1 MNQQDIIPRIGMLA
15 IVRKRRG
22 IITEVHDYA
31 GKDSEV
37 LHLVR
42 LDYKDDLS
50 PEKEDFIWEIEAS
63 KTLLNPNELPQ
74 FNSSP
79 MYSDDYFSLLRSA
92 RWSAIHPYI
101 DPDGHGPLER
111 LPVSAPF
118 HGAMEVEDYQL
129 FPLLKALRM
138 PRVNL
143 LIADDVGLGK
153 TIEAGLIL
161 SELLIRRR
169 INRILI
175 LTPASLRIQWRDEMW
190 EKFSLPFDV
199 VDRDSTMK
207 LKRSLGIDANPWR
220 FSNRIISSYH
230 YLKQPD
236 ILEQFFSASRLDEQR
251 QRLPWDLLIV
261 DEVHNLM
268 PATMREDSQ
277 LCKMLRIISPQFE
290 HKLYLTA
297 TPHNGYTSSFTGL
310 LELLDPVRFN
320 QKDELSDIEKERIKQ
335 VVIRRLKREI
345 NERSDSPKFCTRM
358 PPQAILL
365 DQYFSGQEL
374 KLIAAFDAFKIKV
387 RSIIQNSP
395 KRRRVAGT
403 FAIEILGKRLLS
415 GPMTFIDSWQRCKLG
430 MQEDAVA
437 DDNDVVIAG
446 NSIKEDLSDD
456 RETQERSS
464 SAVTVIGSWLKTFTG
479 LVQSEIEAIDTA
491 VNELGVDINRTI
503 IQQNPKHDGRFEA
516 FLSMIEKNLLTDNNW
531 LEDERLV
538 VFTEYKTTLD
548 YLVRRLRRK
557 YPDNEGRIR
566 FLFGGMDDLDR
577 EEIKTSFN
585 DPHSDVRILIATD
598 AASEGLNLQATAR
611 YMLHYDCPWNPS
623 RLEQRNGR
631 LDRHGQARDVHIFHF
646 DSEQDSDL
654 KFISYLIKKV
664 DNIREDLGAVGELF
678 DEITHRRLINGDEI
692 SQVQNDLE
700 NGIRNAQGKFD
711 INADNSVRIEID
723 ETDGNQ
729 LDQYLKSVS
738 EEIDYNPESGRTT
751 LNTAMSLNTGKSQLS
766 GVDEL
771 GRFDLNSPFPPAW
784 NDTIDD
790 TIRLKTSSKELGP
803 TPKLTF
809 NLEAFRKEINGRKI
823 FQPRVDTRLLHLG
836 HPLMKKA
843 IGSLTRRRFPGQ
855 YAVSRWAVRYGIIPE
870 STDALLI
877 LHLEEMAVNDLRE
890 TFHHWISSH
899 RLPFHNGDLNNP
911 LEHKT
916 ACELGDSKPCDEPE
930 IVSRARDIISDC
942 EIDLQQ
948 FIKEYQKNLTRN
960 LIAQLDIDR
969 EIVKKEESERFQSR
983 QGELSVMIQQNTITN
998 LEKQI
1003 AKIRVDMN
1011 QMSLLDE
1018 SYRLEQMEKSLE
1030 EKQAEIARRTHHYDE
1045 LREQLSRERER
1056 IINKVIP
1063 NRFRLNGQ
1071 AQVFPVALEV
1081 WFPIPEGSAQ

>member
-1 MNQQDIIPRIGMLA
+1 MKQQDLIPRIGMLA

-22 IITEVHDYA
+22 IITEVYDYA
-31 GKDSEV
+31 GTDREV

-42 LDYKDDLS
+42 LDYKDDLT
-50 PEKEDFIWEIEAS
+50 PEKEDFIWELEAS

-74 FNSSP
+74 ITSPP
-79 MYSDDYFSLLRSA
+79 MYSDDYLSLLRSA
-92 RWSAIHPYI
+92 RWSAIHPYL

-169 INRILI
+169 INRVLI

-190 EKFSLPFDV
+190 DKFSLPFDV
-199 VDRDSTMK
+199 VERDTTLK

-236 ILEQFFSASRLDEQR
+236 ILEQFFSASRLDEKR

-277 LCKMLRIISPQFE
+277 LCKMLRVIAPQFE

-297 TPHNGYTSSFTGL
+297 TPHNGYTTSFTGL

-335 VVIRRLKREI
+335 IVIRRLKREI
-345 NERSDSPKFCTRM
+345 NERSDTPKFCTRI

-365 DQYFSGQEL
+365 DHYFSAPEL
-374 KLIAAFDAFKIKV
+374 ALITSFEEFKKKV
-387 RSIIQNSP
+387 RSLIQDSP
-395 KRRRVAGT
+395 KKRRMAGT

-430 MQEDAVA
+430 MQEDEVA

-446 NSIKEDLSDD
+446 NSIKDDLYDD
-456 RETQERSS
+456 RESQEKAS
-464 SAVTVIGSWLKTFTG
+464 SAVSVIGSWLKAFTG
-479 LVQSEIEAIDTA
+479 SVQNEIKAIDTA
-491 VNELGVDINRTI
+491 VSGLSVDLNKTI
-503 IQQNPKHDGRFEA
+503 IQQNPRHDGRFEA
-516 FLSMIEKNLLTDNNW
+516 LLVLMDKLLRSNNHW
-531 LEDERLV
+531 SADERLV

-548 YLVRRLRRK
+548 YLVRRLRNK
-557 YPDNEGRIR
+557 FPDNENRIR
-566 FLFGGMDDLDR
+566 FLYGGMDDLDR
-577 EEIKTSFN
+577 EEIKRSFN
-585 DPHSDVRILIATD
+585 DPASDVRILVATD

-678 DEITHRRLINGDEI
+678 DEITHRRLINGEDYTR
-692 SQVQNDLE
+692 VQQDLE
-700 NGIRNAQGKFD
+700 NGIKNAKGKFEV
-711 INADNSVRIEID
+711 NADNSVGIEID
-723 ETDGNQ
+723 EAEGNR
-729 LDQYLKSVS
+729 LDQYLKSIS
-738 EEIDYNPESGRTT
+738 EEIDYNPQSGRTT
-751 LNTAMSLNTGKSQLS
+751 LNTAMSLNTGKSQLTD
-766 GVDEL
+766 VDEL
-771 GRFDLNSPFPPAW
+771 GRFELLAPFPPAW

-790 TIRLKTSSKELGP
+790 TIRLRTSAKELGP
-803 TPKLTF
+803 IPKLTF
-809 NLEAFRKEINGRKI
+809 DLDVFRKEINGRRM

-855 YAVSRWAVRYGIIPE
+855 YAVSRWTVRFGDIPQDA
-870 STDALLI
+870 DALLI

-899 RLPFHNGDLNNP
+899 RIPIINGELGEV
-911 LEHKT
+911 LEHIPLS
-916 ACELGDSKPCDEPE
+916 ELTRSKPCDSPE
-930 IVSRARDIISDC
+930 IIQQARELVSDC
-942 EIDLQQ
+942 EYDLQQ
-948 FIKEYQKNLTRN
+948 FIKRYQSVLNGKLN
-960 LIAQLDIDR
+960 AQLEIDR
-969 EIVKKEESERFQSR
+969 ETVKKEENERFLSR
-983 QGELSVMIQQNTITN
+983 QGELSAMIQQNTITN

-1003 AKIRVDMN
+1003 AKIRVEMN
-1011 QMSLLDE
+1011 QRSLLDE

-1045 LREQLSRERER
+1045 LREQLSRERDR
-1056 IINKVIP
+1056 VINKVIP
-1063 NRFRLNGQ
+1063 SRFRMNGQ

-1081 WFPIPEGSAQ
+1081 WFPMRTGSV

>member
-1 MNQQDIIPRIGMLA
+1 MLA

-22 IITEVHDYA
+22 IITEIHDYA

-37 LHLVR
+37 FHLVR

-50 PEKEDFIWEIEAS
+50 PEKEDFIWELEAS

-74 FNSSP
+74 FNSPP

-92 RWSAIHPYI
+92 RWSAIHPYL
-101 DPDGHGPLER
+101 DPDGQGPLER

-118 HGAMEVEDYQL
+118 HGALEVEDYQL

-169 INRILI
+169 IYRILI

-199 VDRDSTMK
+199 VDRDSTLK

-320 QKDELSDIEKERIKQ
+320 QKDELSDIEKERIRQ

-365 DQYFSGQEL
+365 DQYFSDQEL
-374 KLIAAFDAFKIKV
+374 KLIVAFEAFKKKV

-395 KRRRVAGT
+395 KKRRVAGT

-430 MQEDAVA
+430 MQEEEIA

-464 SAVTVIGSWLKTFTG
+464 SAVTVIGSWLKAFTDS
-479 LVQSEIEAIDTA
+479 VHSEIQAIDTA
-491 VNELGVDINRTI
+491 VSELGVDLNRI
-503 IQQNPKHDGRFEA
+503 VIQQNPKHDGRFEA
-516 FLSMIEKNLLTDNNW
+516 FLSMIEKMLLANNNW

-557 YPDNEGRIR
+557 YTDNEGRIR

-585 DPHSDVRILIATD
+585 DPRSDVRILIATD

-664 DNIREDLGAVGELF
+664 DNIREDLGSVGELF
-678 DEITHRRLINGDEI
+678 DEITHRRLINGEEI
-692 SQVQNDLE
+692 TQVQQALE
-700 NGIRNAQGKFD
+700 NGIKNTQGKYV
-711 INADNSVRIEID
+711 IHADNSVSIGSE
-723 ETDGNQ
+723 ETDSDQ
-729 LDQYLKSVS
+729 LDQYLKSIAA
-738 EEIDYNPESGRTT
+738 EIDYSPESSRKT
-751 LNTAMSLNTGKSQLS
+751 LSTAMSINTGRSQLTEP
-766 GVDEL
+766 DNL
-771 GRFDLNSPFPPAW
+771 DRFDLISPFPPAW

-790 TIRLKTSSKELGP
+790 TIRLKTPTKGSGP
-803 TPKLTF
+803 IPKLTF
-809 NLEAFRKEINGRKI
+809 SLEAFRKEINGRRI

-836 HPLMKKA
+836 HPMMKKA
-843 IGSLTRRRFPGQ
+843 IGTLTRRRFPGQ
-855 YAVSRWAVRYGIIPE
+855 YAVSRWIVRYGSIPE
-870 STDALLI
+870 NADALLI
-877 LHLEEMAVNDLRE
+877 LHLEEMAVNELRE
-890 TFHHWISSH
+890 TFHHWISSI
-899 RLPFHNGDLNNP
+899 RLPVVDGELGES
-911 LEHKT
+911 LEHVP
-916 ACELGDSKPCDEPE
+916 ASELGISKTCNDQDRISE
-930 IVSRARDIISDC
+930 ARDIVSEC
-942 EIDLQQ
+942 EYDLQK
-948 FIKEYQKNLTRN
+948 FIKDYQNSLTKS
-960 LIAQLDIDR
+960 LIEQLDIDR
-969 EIVKKEESERFQSR
+969 EVIRKEEIERFQSR
-983 QGELSVMIQQNTITN
+983 QGELSAMIQQNTISN
-998 LEKQI
+998 IEKQI
-1003 AKIRVDMN
+1003 AKIRVEMN
-1011 QMSLLDE
+1011 QRSLLDE
-1018 SYRLEQMEKSLE
+1018 SYRLEIMEESLT
-1030 EKQAEIARRTHHYDE
+1030 EKQAELERRTHHYDE
-1045 LREQLSRERER
+1045 LRDQLSRERER

-1063 NRFRLNGQ
+1063 NRFKLSGK
-1071 AQVFPVALEV
+1071 AQVFPVALEI
-1081 WFPIPEGSAQ
+1081 WFPFIEGGAQ